1 MPNITY
7 PDARRHETA
16 NPRSAMGQSTIDI
29 RCPFCG
35 QWVTAYI
42 WSLAGSG
49 KLCPC
54 GAKHGSWGLTLPPK
68 RKNS

>member
-16 NPRSAMGQSTIDI
+16 NPRSAMGRSTIDI
-29 RCPFCG
+29 RCPFCC

-49 KLCPC
+49 KLCQC

-68 RKNS
+68 KK